1 MGTTHDTD
9 HDALPDVDVISIQ
22 DLKLCDHIYRQCG
35 SQHHAIVTHIP
46 PPSTKLRAVNIKV
59 HTLTILDDYAEIQE
73 IPLTHFLKGNKLLR
87 VKYGVDVSYE
97 SVHVEGSCHQQIKSK
112 PRAIMDRCN
121 AIKRKLDEMNDDIT
135 SFFLNINESL
145 DLTRELNENHLA
157 FWCSSGIVHH
167 TIQHTTAGAL
177 LNAIQDQLGVVCI
190 EESEDISPDLSIDTE
205 AQSNALA
212 APAELASSHSMPNQ
226 YAPSDSKRISE
237 DVGPDG
243 PSLSTG
249 ALLLNDIEDK
259 PLETPML
266 TTSHVISIRDL
277 KLCDHIYHVGSF
289 ASWWQRHGIV
299 THIPEAR
306 TRRSA
311 DTIKVH
317 TLATLDDYAEIQEI
331 SLKQF
336 LNGYKLRRV
345 KYDVTA
351 WYESLHVEGSS
362 HRQIKSKP
370 RAIMER
376 CNAIKRELNEMND
389 DRTRFFLN
397 ESLNLTSGLND
408 SHFAFWCSSGIPHKT
423 IANTKAGA
431 FLDDIED
438 NRLGIVREEDDTEES
453 KEYNACDASD
463 DLLPS
468 YPMPNSNLTYRPS
481 LCTEP
486 IDRDDSPQLF
496 DIHNLKLGDHIYHF
510 IKTSWYPDVKI
521 LSKHHGIITFIPPDE
536 TKRNEGN
543 IKVLEMIKRGIANRI
558 REVSLTEFRQ
568 NRKIHKVKY
577 GVSKAV
583 HDSFIGKAIYG
594 VSSECRLLVDP
605 DSHHLEHA
613 DDPQTII
620 ERCNEIRYYESSQLH
635 GMTSE
640 QFALYCTLGTMSSVN
655 KLKLAAQDS
664 VKSGAK
670 TVLKKGI
677 TVTKNLLAVA
687 KASPSTAARVAAEV
701 VETSVEVGGG
711 TVAIE
716 TTKEASKQLFPVF
729 AVGCLVGVSVG
740 VEAVFT
746 ICSIYHYRNN
756 PKALWYD
763 TKCRIAKGWCSTAC
777 TVAAGI
783 ICLAVG
789 VTAWPALA
797 ITVGAGVV
805 SYLVWLLI
813 NTDKS
818 EKEKIFKERGL
829 ELGSSI
835 REKEAEKRL
844 INKEI
849 VDQRLHPDMYKRDL
863 PQQYVKV
870 YEFTQRPFDITI
882 TSDEEDLEET
892 AMVASVG
899 MRSWVKG
906 IRYGMIVY
914 SINHANVKNETF
926 ENIEAQFDGYPCDD
940 TSPLRIGLYCFAKV
954 EKETKRRRAKYFWL
968 QSVKTLIEDDIE
980 ECKRR
985 RRGIRRTTTRP
996 RSAPLAITL

>member
-438 NRLGIVREEDDTEES
+438 ICERNRRNRKNRRRIDANQTRSDDTSSESIQTKMKGVVLQIVQGIEEHS
-453 KEYNACDASD
+453 NPNQLGMSAEDQNAQMDAPESH
-463 DLLPS
+463 S
-468 YPMPNSNLTYRPS
+468 IPNCYKPYRPS
-481 LCTEP
+481 LSTGIYGAYCLEP
-486 IDRDDSPQLF
+486 LSTDVNVS
-496 DIHNLKLGDHIYHF
+496 NLKLGDHIYQ
-510 IKTSWYPDVKI
+510 YPDGWV

-536 TKRNEGN
+536 RNRNEDN
-543 IKVLEMIKRGIANRI
+543 INVTEMTKEETDNRI
-558 REVSLTEFRQ
+558 REVSLTTFRN
-568 NRKIHKVKY
+568 NRKIHKVEY
-577 GVSKAV
+577 GVSKAAQN
-583 HDSFIGKAIYG
+583 SRMNQITYA
-594 VSSECRLLVDP
+594 VSSSCRLLFDP
-605 DSHHLEHA
+605 GCNRKEVA

-620 ERCNEIRYYESSQLH
+620 QRCNEIKQWETSQLNA
-635 GMTSE
+635 MTSE
-640 QFALYCTLGTMSSVN
+640 HFALYCTIGKMSSV
-655 KLKLAAQDS
+655 
-664 VKSGAK
+664 
-670 TVLKKGI
+670 
-677 TVTKNLLAVA
+677 
-687 KASPSTAARVAAEV
+687 
-701 VETSVEVGGG
+701 
-711 TVAIE
+711 
-716 TTKEASKQLFPVF
+716 
-729 AVGCLVGVSVG
+729 
-740 VEAVFT
+740 
-746 ICSIYHYRNN
+746 
-756 PKALWYD
+756 
-763 TKCRIAKGWCSTAC
+763 
-777 TVAAGI
+777 
-783 ICLAVG
+783 
-789 VTAWPALA
+789 
-797 ITVGAGVV
+797 
-805 SYLVWLLI
+805 
-813 NTDKS
+813 
-818 EKEKIFKERGL
+818 
-829 ELGSSI
+829 
-835 REKEAEKRL
+835 
-844 INKEI
+844 
-849 VDQRLHPDMYKRDL
+849 
-863 PQQYVKV
+863 
-870 YEFTQRPFDITI
+870 
-882 TSDEEDLEET
+882 
-892 AMVASVG
+892 
-899 MRSWVKG
+899 
-906 IRYGMIVY
+906 
-914 SINHANVKNETF
+914 
-926 ENIEAQFDGYPCDD
+926 
-940 TSPLRIGLYCFAKV
+940 
-954 EKETKRRRAKYFWL
+954 
-968 QSVKTLIEDDIE
+968 
-980 ECKRR
+980 
-985 RRGIRRTTTRP
+985 
-996 RSAPLAITL
+996 